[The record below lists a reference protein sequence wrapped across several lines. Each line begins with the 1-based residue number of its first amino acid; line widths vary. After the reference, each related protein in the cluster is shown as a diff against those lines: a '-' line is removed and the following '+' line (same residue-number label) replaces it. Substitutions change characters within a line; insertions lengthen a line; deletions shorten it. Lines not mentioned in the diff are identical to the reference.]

1 MKSKKVKEVATLYL
15 DRIDADCAA
24 GMKKYTYS
32 CVCGI
37 DSNLSMPQEITVKNK
52 RQPNTINE
60 FLKVNELLEEDVLDE
75 LIKNYK

>member
-15 DRIDADCAA
+15 DRIDQSLA
-24 GMKKYTYS
+24 GQITYNYA
-32 CVCGI
+32 CMTH
-37 DSNLSMPQEITVKNK
+37 SNIIMPDKITVKTK

-60 FLKVNELLEEDVLDE
+60 FLKVNDLLEKDVLEE